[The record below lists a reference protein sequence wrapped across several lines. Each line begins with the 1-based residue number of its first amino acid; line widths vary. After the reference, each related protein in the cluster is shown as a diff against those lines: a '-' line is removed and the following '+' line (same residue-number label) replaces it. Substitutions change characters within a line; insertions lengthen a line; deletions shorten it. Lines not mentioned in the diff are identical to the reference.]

1 MAETLNK
8 QELVGLVA
16 EEIGTTKKEAKV
28 ALEAVVEV
36 IRTQLKEGKAVNLT
50 SFAKFFPV
58 EVAERTAFNHLVG
71 REITTPAHTKYKAK
85 MSKSL

>member
-8 QELVGLVA
+8 KELIGLIS

-36 IRTQLKEGKAVNLT
+36 IGVQLKEGKTVNLT